1 MFGKKQKTPWM
12 TRHQLEVL
20 DAIRTHGRSG
30 VPLWFTDIS
39 LSSIRS
45 LAKRGLVDTASRGR
59 IVITRAGKHRL
70 NQPWPAE
77 QPTGD
82 QKGRG
87 GGQGSNV
94 VGIGAPE
101 ATGEASVGETLTE
114 RAE

>member
-1 MFGKKQKTPWM
+1 MFGKKRKTPWM

-20 DAIRTHGRSG
+20 DGIRTHGRSG
-30 VPLWFTDIS
+30 VPLWYTDIS

-59 IVITRAGKHRL
+59 IVITRAGKRRL

-82 QKGRG
+82 QKDRNEGE
-87 GGQGSNV
+87 GSTV
-94 VGIGAPE
+94 TDIRPP
-101 ATGEASVGETLTE
+101 ATSQQD
-114 RAE
+114 